1 MARVVLILGESGTGK
16 SRSIKGLPPEETFI
30 INGSDKDLP
39 FKGANKLYTKVS
51 KKNPKGNMVST
62 DLYSKVVE
70 YLTFINN
77 SRKEVKYVVLDD
89 NQYFSLN
96 TFISRVNE
104 RQYFDKYVDIAVNLV
119 EIVKFLKS
127 LRKDLTVFILNHI
140 ETGTTVQGAEQIQAK
155 TMGKF
160 VKEKVTF
167 EGLFTTVLLCDKEA
181 DTEEPDK
188 IHHFFWTRL
197 ANSTVKTPEEM
208 FADQKIPNDLLEV
221 IKGINSYYE

>member
-39 FKGANKLYTKVS
+39 FKGAGKSYTKVS
-51 KKNPKGNMVST
+51 KKNPSGNMVST

-77 SRKEVKYVVLDD
+77 NRPEVKYIVLDD

-96 TFISRVNE
+96 TFITRVGE

-127 LRKDLTVFILNHI
+127 LRKNITVFVLNHI
-140 ETGTTVQGAEQIQAK
+140 ETGTTTQGVEQIQAK

-181 DTEEPDK
+181 DGETDK
-188 IHHFFWTRL
+188 INHFFWTRL

-208 FADQKIPNDLLEV
+208 FDAQKIPNDLKV
-221 IKGINSYYE
+221 VVDAINKYYE